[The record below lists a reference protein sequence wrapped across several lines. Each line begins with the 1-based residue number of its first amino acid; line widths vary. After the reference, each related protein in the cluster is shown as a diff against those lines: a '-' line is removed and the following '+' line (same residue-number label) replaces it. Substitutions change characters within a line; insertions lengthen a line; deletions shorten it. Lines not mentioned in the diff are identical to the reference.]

1 MSFRIEA
8 MLGLIFIYFLGRS
21 YFRLAEEYNRSKWLW
36 AILGVVFFYALQVIL
51 GLILG
56 LTAYNWTLYNE
67 VALNFIGIGFG
78 LVGSIG
84 IYQLLKHNWNKSKVV
99 DIESEILDDL
109 D

>member
-1 MSFRIEA
+1 

-21 YFRLAEEYNRSKWLW
+21 YFRLAEDHNRSKWLW
-36 AILGVVFFYALQVIL
+36 AILGVVFFYVLQVIL
-51 GLILG
+51 GLTLG

-67 VALNFIGIGFG
+67 VAVSFIGIGFG

-84 IYQLLKHNWNKSKVV
+84 IFQLLKFNWSKNKVI
-99 DIESEILDDL
+99 DTESEILDDL